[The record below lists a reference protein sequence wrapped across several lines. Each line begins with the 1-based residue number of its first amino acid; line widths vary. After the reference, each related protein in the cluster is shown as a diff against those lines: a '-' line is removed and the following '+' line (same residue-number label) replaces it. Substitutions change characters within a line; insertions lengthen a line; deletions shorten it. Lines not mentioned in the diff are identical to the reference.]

1 MEEKNLKRRRWVVI
15 LLCTIPLWLLVSG
28 GLGIWGYFR
37 AQKEEQKKEAARFA
51 IVVSAPSMAD
61 DFQKLAVVIG
71 ARNSAVDGGKGL
83 TRAASWIEGI
93 LGPSNTGYAV
103 QKFTG
108 PETGGL
114 PILRIDL
121 QGSEEKAPPL
131 WIVSAY
137 DSPTDEAGIADAS
150 SSVVAMVAAAQALAG
165 DKPVRPVRF
174 VFLPHGHEASQV
186 VSTTETRLMKMI
198 SDEGK
203 ARSILC
209 LGSLRGKGGLALASA
224 DSSNPALAALS
235 ALGTVLPVEKASGTL
250 AARLFSNGLPAVSLT
265 ADPAEPVAT
274 DATDSELLAT
284 STGRFVELIR
294 RLMVGK

>member
-1 MEEKNLKRRRWVVI
+1 MEDKNLKRRRWVVI

-37 AQKEEQKKEAARFA
+37 AQKEERKKEAARFA
-51 IVVSAPSMAD
+51 TVVSAPSMAD

-71 ARNSAVDGGKGL
+71 ARNSTVDGGKGL

-103 QKFTG
+103 QKFNG
-108 PETGGL
+108 PETGGH

-137 DSPTDEAGIADAS
+137 DSPTDERGIADAS
-150 SSVVAMVAAAQALAG
+150 SAVVAMVAAAQALAG
-165 DKPVRPVRF
+165 DKPMRPIRF
-174 VFLPHGHEASQV
+174 VFLPRGHEASPA
-186 VSTTETRLMKMI
+186 VSTTEERFLKMI
-198 SDEGK
+198 TDEGK
-203 ARSILC
+203 THSILC
-209 LGSLRGKGGLALASA
+209 LGNLRGTGGLALASG
-224 DSSNPALAALS
+224 DSSNPALAAMS
-235 ALGTVLPVEKASGTL
+235 ALGSVLPVENASGTF
-250 AARLFSNGLPAVSLT
+250 AARLFSSGLPAVSLS
-265 ADPAEPVAT
+265 ADPAEPVAAG
-274 DATDSELLAT
+274 ATESELLAT